1 MDWPISLLIMFGLLI
16 ALMATGM
23 PIAFAFMITCVIGS
37 VLFWGGAVGLNQ
49 LSMSVFSSVTS
60 FALLPIPLFV
70 LMGNIIFESG
80 VGLKMVDAVDKILG
94 SLPGRLSLLA
104 IGAGTLLGTMIG
116 ISGGSI
122 AILGRSLVP
131 EMTKRGYQKPMSLG
145 PVVASGTLATLIPP
159 SALAVFLGAI
169 GQVSVGKLLMAI
181 IVPGLLLAALFATYI
196 IIRCKF
202 QPSIAPSYKVA
213 RVAFLERVNVTV
225 RYIMPLAIVIF
236 AVIGVVFIGIATPSE
251 AAAFGA
257 VACFLLAVLY
267 KRFNLKLVKDSAVS
281 TIEITVMVLMI
292 VVGSITFSRIL
303 ATSGAIVGLVEM
315 ATSLPVPPVVVII
328 MTQLVVVFLGC
339 FMDPASIVM
348 IAVPMFMPIVTAL
361 GFNPLW
367 YAVVLLL
374 NIQLGLITPP
384 FGLDVYTMKALA
396 PPDISVGDVFR
407 SSMPFLAI
415 GFLVMA
421 LIMIFPQLA
430 TWLPSMM
437 VR

>member
-49 LSMSVFSSVTS
+49 LSMSVFSSVTT

-70 LMGNIIFESG
+70 LMGNVIFESG

-169 GQVSVGKLLMAI
+169 GQVSVGQLLMAI

-213 RVAFLERVNVTV
+213 RVAFLEKVNVTV

-267 KRFNLKLVKDSAVS
+267 KRFNLKLVKDSSVS

-303 ATSGAIVGLVEM
+303 ATSGAITGLVEM

-348 IAVPMFMPIVTAL
+348 IAVPMFMPIVSAL
-361 GFNPLW
+361 GFDTLW

-421 LIMIFPQLA
+421 LIMIIPQLA

>member
-1 MDWPISLLIMFGLLI
+1 MDWPLALLIMFGLLI

-37 VLFWGGAVGLNQ
+37 VLFWGGAVGLDQ
-49 LSMSVFSSVTS
+49 LAMSVFSSVTT
-60 FALLPIPLFV
+60 FAILPIPLFI
-70 LMGNIIFESG
+70 LMGNVIFESG

-131 EMTKRGYQKPMSLG
+131 EMAKRGYQKTMSLG

-169 GQVSVGKLLMAI
+169 GSVSIGQLLMAI

-213 RVAFLERVNVTV
+213 RVAFLGKVNVTV

-257 VACFLLAVLY
+257 VACFLLAALY
-267 KRFNLKLVKDSAVS
+267 KRFNLTLVKNSAVS

-292 VVGSITFSRIL
+292 IVGSISFSRIL
-303 ATSGAIVGLVEM
+303 ASSGAITGLVELAM
-315 ATSLPVPPVVVII
+315 SLPVPPMVVII

-348 IAVPMFMPIVTAL
+348 IAVPIFMPIVTAL

-367 YAVVLLL
+367 YAVILLL

-396 PPDISVGDVFR
+396 PPDVSVGDVFR
-407 SSMPFLAI
+407 SSIPFLVV

-430 TWLPSMM
+430 TWLPGMM

>member
-1 MDWPISLLIMFGLLI
+1 MDWPVALLIMFGLLI

-49 LSMSVFSSVTS
+49 LSMSVFSSVTA

-169 GQVSVGKLLMAI
+169 GQVSVGQLLVAI

-196 IIRCKF
+196 IIRCKL

-213 RVAFLERVNVTV
+213 RVAFLEKVNVTV

-303 ATSGAIVGLVEM
+303 ATSGAITGLVEM

-348 IAVPMFMPIVTAL
+348 ISVPMFMPIVSAL
-361 GFNPLW
+361 GFDTLW

-407 SSMPFLAI
+407 SSIPFLAI

-421 LIMIFPQLA
+421 LIMIIPQLA
-430 TWLPSMM
+430 TWLPSIM

>member
-1 MDWPISLLIMFGLLI
+1 MDWPIALLIMFGLLI

-37 VLFWGGAVGLNQ
+37 VLFWGGAVGLDQ
-49 LSMSVFSSVTS
+49 LSMSVFSSVTT

-169 GQVSVGKLLMAI
+169 GQVSVGQLLMAI

-213 RVAFLERVNVTV
+213 RVSFLGKVNVTV

-236 AVIGVVFIGIATPSE
+236 AVIGVVFVGIATPSE

-267 KRFNLKLVKDSAVS
+267 KRFNLTLVKNSAVS

-303 ATSGAIVGLVEM
+303 ATSGAITGLVEM

-348 IAVPMFMPIVTAL
+348 IAVPIFMPIVTAL
-361 GFNPLW
+361 GFDPLW
-367 YAVVLLL
+367 YAVILLL

-407 SSMPFLAI
+407 SSIPFLVV

-421 LIMIFPQLA
+421 LIMILPQLA
-430 TWLPSMM
+430 TWLPGMM

>member
-1 MDWPISLLIMFGLLI
+1 MDWPISLLVMFGLLI

-23 PIAFAFMITCVIGS
+23 PIAFAFMITCVVGS

-49 LSMSVFSSVTS
+49 LAMSVFSSVTT
-60 FALLPIPLFV
+60 FALLPIPLFI

-145 PVVASGTLATLIPP
+145 PVVASGTLATMIPP

-169 GQVSVGKLLMAI
+169 GQVSVGQLLMAI

-213 RVAFLERVNVTV
+213 RVSALEKVNVTV

-303 ATSGAIVGLVEM
+303 ATSGAITGLVEM

-348 IAVPMFMPIVTAL
+348 ISVPMFMPIVSAL
-361 GFNPLW
+361 GFDTLW
-367 YAVVLLL
+367 YAVVLLI

-421 LIMIFPQLA
+421 LIMILPQLA
-430 TWLPSMM
+430 TWLPSIM

>member
-16 ALMATGM
+16 VLMATGM

-49 LSMSVFSSVTS
+49 LAMSVFSSVTT

-131 EMTKRGYQKPMSLG
+131 EMTKRGYQKSMSLG

-169 GQVSVGKLLMAI
+169 GQVSVGQLLVAI

-196 IIRCKF
+196 IIRCKL

-213 RVAFLERVNVTV
+213 RVAFLEKVNVTV

-303 ATSGAIVGLVEM
+303 ATSGAITGLVEM

-348 IAVPMFMPIVTAL
+348 ISVPMFMPIVSAL
-361 GFNPLW
+361 GFDTLW

-407 SSMPFLAI
+407 SSTPFLAI

-421 LIMIFPQLA
+421 LIMIIPQLA
-430 TWLPSMM
+430 TWLPSIM

>member
-1 MDWPISLLIMFGLLI
+1 
-16 ALMATGM
+16 
-23 PIAFAFMITCVIGS
+23 
-37 VLFWGGAVGLNQ
+37 
-49 LSMSVFSSVTS
+49 
-60 FALLPIPLFV
+60 
-70 LMGNIIFESG
+70 
-80 VGLKMVDAVDKILG
+80 
-94 SLPGRLSLLA
+94 
-104 IGAGTLLGTMIG
+104 
-116 ISGGSI
+116 
-122 AILGRSLVP
+122 
-131 EMTKRGYQKPMSLG
+131 
-145 PVVASGTLATLIPP
+145 
-159 SALAVFLGAI
+159 
-169 GQVSVGKLLMAI
+169 
-181 IVPGLLLAALFATYI
+181 
-196 IIRCKF
+196 
-202 QPSIAPSYKVA
+202 
-213 RVAFLERVNVTV
+213 
-225 RYIMPLAIVIF
+225 
-236 AVIGVVFIGIATPSE
+236 
-251 AAAFGA
+251 

-303 ATSGAIVGLVEM
+303 ATSGAITGLVEM

-348 IAVPMFMPIVTAL
+348 IAVPMFMPIVSAL

-421 LIMIFPQLA
+421 LIMILPPLA
-430 TWLPSMM
+430 TWLPGLM

>member
-49 LSMSVFSSVTS
+49 LSMSVFSSVTT

-70 LMGNIIFESG
+70 LMGNVIFESG

-236 AVIGVVFIGIATPSE
+236 AVIGVVFVGIATPSE

-267 KRFNLKLVKDSAVS
+267 KRFNLKLVKDSSVS

-303 ATSGAIVGLVEM
+303 ATSGAITGLVEM

-348 IAVPMFMPIVTAL
+348 IAVPMFMPIVSAL
-361 GFNPLW
+361 GFDTLW

-396 PPDISVGDVFR
+396 PPDVSVGDVFR

>member
-16 ALMATGM
+16 VLMATGM

-49 LSMSVFSSVTS
+49 LSMSVFSSVTT

-70 LMGNIIFESG
+70 LMGNVIFESG

-131 EMTKRGYQKPMSLG
+131 EMAKRGYQKVMSLG

-169 GQVSVGKLLMAI
+169 GQVSVGKLLVAI

-236 AVIGVVFIGIATPSE
+236 AVIGVVFVGIATPSE

-267 KRFNLKLVKDSAVS
+267 KRFNLKLVKNSAVS

-303 ATSGAIVGLVEM
+303 ATSGAITGLVEM

-396 PPDISVGDVFR
+396 PPDVSVGDVFR

-430 TWLPSMM
+430 TWLPGMM